1 MTAPRPYN
9 DIVAEEAAKKAA
21 PKAPAPPSP
30 GSGFRPVPRETID
43 LLHPFEGLRLKA
55 YDDKQPNRKVF
66 ASVADVKGIP
76 TNGYGHTGPD
86 VTKTHVVQGKTI
98 TLKQAEDNLLT
109 DLIDAQRKIDLHVP
123 RRRIDQLTEYQY
135 AALISFVYNAGLM
148 GSWKITALLKAG
160 RFDEVPDQMIRF
172 VNSRGSDGVSI
183 RMQGLVNRRR
193 AEIDLWRSG
202 ATAVMPHP
210 GLEYAPSSTVVEAAD
225 AKSLATSRTLMASVV
240 SGLSGVGTATTVAIE
255 QVSPHAQGNNALTTV
270 MTICVILSAGA
281 AFAAAM
287 FRAQDASAAK
297 A

>member
-9 DIVAEEAAKKAA
+9 DVLAEEARKKASPA
-21 PKAPAPPSP
+21 PVAAPAAPPR
-30 GSGFRPVPRETID
+30 FRPVPRETID

-66 ASVADVKGIP
+66 ASVADVRGIP

-86 VTKTHVVQGKTI
+86 VTKMHVVQGKTI
-98 TLKQAEDNLLT
+98 TLKQAETNLLT

-148 GSWKITALLKAG
+148 GSWKITALLKSG

-172 VNSRGSDGVSI
+172 VNSGGE

-225 AKSLATSRTLMASVV
+225 AKTLATSRTLMASVV

-270 MTICVILSAGA
+270 MTICVILSATA

-287 FRAQDASAAK
+287 FRAQDAAAAK